1 MCDMTYAEAAV
12 EILNSMGNDGPLTVN
27 FVEAVEV
34 ALRALE
40 EVEIQGQIIVNL
52 NRDMKAMRKAMNG
65 QSEYAYLG
73 GDLISREAL
82 RERIELINWY
92 STNDKGVLHSGAAD
106 NESAFV
112 RYADVYAA
120 VEGALAVEAEPV
132 VHAHWVPAPDVGDCC
147 YRCSRCGKVIDHYC
161 DEDDSYCS
169 RCGAHMDEFL
179 EIRTA
184 YCPICDKHFQVR
196 SNDSMGDC
204 PDCGHHVV
212 LHEVEVVDEN

>member
-1 MCDMTYAEAAV
+1 MSDMTYAEAAEV
-12 EILNSMGNDGPLTVN
+12 LSRDDVSSRAREDAI
-27 FVEAVEV
+27 EV

-40 EVEIQGQIIVNL
+40 EVEIQGQVILNL

-106 NESAFV
+106 TESAFV

-120 VEGALAVEAEPV
+120 VEAALAVEAEPV
-132 VHAHWVPAPDVGDCC
+132 VHAHWIIERWSSGWIKACDC
-147 YRCSRCGKVIDHYC
+147 SNCGNHPKDAYNPSKYC
-161 DEDDSYCS
+161 DN
-169 RCGAHMDEFL
+169 CGAHMDE
-179 EIRTA
+179 
-184 YCPICDKHFQVR
+184 
-196 SNDSMGDC
+196 
-204 PDCGHHVV
+204 
-212 LHEVEVVDEN
+212 EVAECEKQ